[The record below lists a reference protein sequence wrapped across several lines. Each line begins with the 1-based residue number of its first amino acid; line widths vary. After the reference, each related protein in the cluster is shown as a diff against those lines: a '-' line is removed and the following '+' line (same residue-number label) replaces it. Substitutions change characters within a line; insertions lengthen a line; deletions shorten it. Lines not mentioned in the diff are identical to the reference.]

1 MNVIKTK
8 RSEFP
13 SGLHVA
19 QTYCSED
26 AFYTFSTK
34 EQHNALEVLGVACVY
49 EDEEGNQYAPTAVED
64 LLRETANYVSYGSA
78 SNWVELSNAKK
89 AARGRA
95 FTPTV
100 QSYSTAQYEAVLAK

>member
-26 AFYTFSTK
+26 AFYAFTTK
-34 EQHNALEVLGVACVY
+34 EQHNALNVLNVACVY

-64 LLRETANYVSYGSA
+64 LLKETANYVSYGHA
-78 SNWVELSNAKK
+78 YNWVELSNAKK

-100 QSYSTAQYEAVLAK
+100 QHYSLEQYKAVLA

>member
-26 AFYTFSTK
+26 AFYAFTTK
-34 EQHNALEVLGVACVY
+34 EQHYSLE
-49 EDEEGNQYAPTAVED
+49 QY
-64 LLRETANYVSYGSA
+64 
-78 SNWVELSNAKK
+78 K
-89 AARGRA
+89 
-95 FTPTV
+95 
-100 QSYSTAQYEAVLAK
+100 AVLA